1 MKNILSIF
9 SIFLIS
15 FVGFAQSPIVTNVT
29 STKPDGGYSI
39 GEIISITV
47 TFSKAVNVTG
57 IPILNLETGDTDAV
71 VNYSSGTGT
80 STLTFNYTVAAGHT
94 SADLDYVDTKS
105 LKTLNNLGNPVYK
118 NTDSDK
124 SNGITVV
131 GNYAYVADN
140 DFGLAIIDISDPT
153 NPGNPVYMNTNGI
166 AYDVTVVGN
175 YAYLA
180 VGDFGLAI
188 IDISDKAKPGTPVY
202 KDTSGNAFGVK
213 VVGDYAYVADNDFG
227 LAIIDI
233 SDPTS
238 PGTLDYKD
246 TNGYAKDVAVVGNYA
261 YVADY
266 TSGLAIIDISNPS
279 NPGTPVYNDTTGT
292 ALGVSVVG
300 NYAYVAIGNSGLAII
315 DISDKVNPGTSP
327 FYKDTTGTAYDVTV
341 VGNYAYVADLNSGLA
356 IINVSDPTSPEI
368 PVYKGTKGY
377 TQGVMVVG
385 NYVYLADGDS
395 GLAIIPF
402 NTVLIQDAAKNDAT
416 LTLAS
421 PGAAISLAANKAIV
435 IDTTAPT
442 VSNVTS
448 TKADGTYRQGEVIPI
463 TVAFSEVVNVTGIT
477 TLTLETGDTDSV
489 VNYSSGTGSSTLT
502 FNYTVLAGHMST
514 DLDYAAKNSLVNL
527 GLIQDTALNDAAL
540 TLAVPGKTNSLGASK
555 ALVIDTTTIIDC
567 LEGYPVIIAPQC
579 DDGVDDSDGLSE
591 FDTTNVLS
599 TFLTNPSNGITQ
611 KLDNY
616 TVSFSYK
623 DNKGV
628 SQTATTLP
636 NPFNTKT
643 QTVTLTITDP
653 VNIGCVISKEI
664 NFKVNSL
671 PLFERIEDTISVC
684 SNLDPVTIGV
694 KSSDS
699 KVYTYTWTR
708 NGSPFAPNIAGIDS
722 SILIGKGGEYIV
734 TATSSDGTNCSKSMT
749 IDMKES
755 SIAVVKEKD
764 IVIKD
769 LNAGPNNTITVLITG
784 LGIGDYEYAL
794 DDKLGPYQDEPV
806 FNKIRPGIHTVYIR
820 DKNQCGVVKI
830 KINVIGYKKFFT
842 PNGDGIHDTWNII
855 GLSSTYQAKTKIYI
869 FDRYGKLL
877 KELDP
882 LGLGWDGTYI
892 GNPLPSTDYWFRVQL
907 EDGREFKSHFS
918 LVRPW

>member
-1 MKNILSIF
+1 MKNFFSIF

-29 STKPDGGYSI
+29 SNKADGAYTI
-39 GEIISITV
+39 DEIIAITV

-57 IPILNLETGDTDAV
+57 IPILTLETGDTDAV

-80 STLTFNYTVAAGHT
+80 STLTFNYKVAAGHT
-94 SADLDYVDTKS
+94 SADLDYVNTNS
-105 LKTLNNLGNPVYK
+105 LKTLNNLGNPIYK
-118 NTDSDK
+118 KIDSDK

-140 DFGLAIIDISDPT
+140 DFGLAIIDVSDPT
-153 NPGNPVYMNTNGI
+153 SPGNPVYMNTSGI

-188 IDISDKAKPGTPVY
+188 IDISDKAKPGIPVY

-227 LAIIDI
+227 LAIIDV
-233 SDPTS
+233 SDPTN

-327 FYKDTTGTAYDVTV
+327 VYKDTTGTAYDVTV

-421 PGAAISLAANKAIV
+421 PGTAISLGANKAIV

-448 TKADGTYRQGEVIPI
+448 TKVDGTYGQGEVIPI

-489 VNYSSGTGSSTLT
+489 VKYSTGTGSNNLT
-502 FNYTVLAGHMST
+502 FNYTVVAGHMSA
-514 DLDYAAKNSLVNL
+514 DLDYAAINSLVSL
-527 GLIQDTALNDAAL
+527 GLIQDTALNDATL
-540 TLAVPGKTNSLGASK
+540 TLAGPGETNSLGASK
-555 ALVIDTTTIIDC
+555 ALVIDTTTAIDC
-567 LEGYPVIIAPQC
+567 LEGYPITIAPQC
-579 DDGVDDSDGLSE
+579 DDGVDDSDGFSE
-591 FDTTNVLS
+591 FDTTNVLT

-611 KLDNY
+611 SLGNY
-616 TVSFSYK
+616 NVSFSYK
-623 DNKGV
+623 DDKEV
-628 SQTATTLP
+628 SQTATNIP

-643 QTVTLTITDP
+643 QTVTLTIIDP
-653 VNIGCVISKEI
+653 VNTGCVITEEI
-664 NFKVNSL
+664 KFVVNPL
-671 PLFERIEDTISVC
+671 PLFERIEDTTIVC
-684 SNLDPVTIGV
+684 SNLNPITIGV
-694 KSSDS
+694 VTKNS
-699 KVYTYTWTR
+699 KVYNYTWTLD
-708 NGSPFAPNIAGIDS
+708 GSPIAPNIAGIDS

-755 SIAVVKEKD
+755 SIAVFKEKD

-769 LNAGPNNTITVLITG
+769 LNTGPNNIIKVLTTD
-784 LGIGDYEYAL
+784 LGIGNYEYAL
-794 DDKLGPYQDEPV
+794 DDKLGPYQDESV
-806 FNKIRPGIHTVYIR
+806 FNNIRPGIYTIYIR
-820 DKNQCGVVKI
+820 DKNECGVAKI
-830 KINVIGYKKFFT
+830 KISVIGYKKFFT

-855 GLSSTYQAKTKIYI
+855 GLSPTYQTKTKIYI

-892 GNPLPSTDYWFRVQL
+892 GYPLPSTDYWFRVQL
-907 EDGREFKSHFS
+907 EDGREFTSHFS
-918 LVRPW
+918 LVRAW